1 MRKRTSP
8 RIASVCVLGKRVHQL
23 KSNPH
28 RIKLMQAILDRL
40 AEAAAWASLDAIVFP
55 GAFFRQKALI
65 GPMSWDDR
73 SAAIMKEDFG
83 KASAELS
90 SRLTDLVAGAHLI
103 FGADSVDPKG
113 FEFGDQLCISMS
125 AGQITGIA
133 RKIFPTEED
142 TNGWTKPYVPYLAD
156 FDSEQRLIDL
166 PSGHRALLNNCYD
179 IFALAKGKDG
189 LPRGARS
196 IRDLWRDG
204 EYHVV
209 EKPGFAEQRTEAVNR
224 WLAFRKSQKFDV
236 AISTIH
242 AFRKPGTEV
251 YWSRHGI
258 AAASA
263 AMNGGFAI
271 GAAHFIEG
279 LPGADRATLAACGVK
294 ASEAKTGA
302 KRKSS
307 SLTPVEHFEV
317 KVGDLKGLVRLF
329 EPSAAGK
336 PGTSKKGARS

>member
-1 MRKRTSP
+1 ME
-8 RIASVCVLGKRVHQL
+8 AVLK
-23 KSNPH
+23 
-28 RIKLMQAILDRL
+28 RL
-40 AEAAAWASLDAIVFP
+40 AEGHSWAPLDAIVFP

-65 GPMSWDDR
+65 GPMSFEDR
-73 SAAIMKEDFG
+73 SAAILKEDFG
-83 KASAELS
+83 KAGAELS
-90 SRLTDLVAGAHLI
+90 NRLADITVGAHLV

-113 FEFGDQLCISMS
+113 FEFGDQLCISMG
-125 AGQITGIA
+125 AGQITGLA
-133 RKIFPTEED
+133 RKIFPTEDD

-156 FDSEQRLIDL
+156 YDSEQRLIDL

-196 IRDLWRDG
+196 IRDLWREG

-224 WLAFRKSQKFDV
+224 WLAFKKSQTFDV

-242 AFRKPGTEV
+242 DFRKPGAEV
-251 YWSRHGI
+251 YWTRHGI

-271 GAAHFIEG
+271 GAAHFVEA
-279 LPGADRATLAACGVK
+279 LPAPDRATLAAFGVQ

-302 KRKSS
+302 KRNRQA
-307 SLTPVEHFEV
+307 L
-317 KVGDLKGLVRLF
+317 RQ
-329 EPSAAGK
+329 
-336 PGTSKKGARS
+336 